1 MLVAG
6 VLFYFVDLLVVFWV
20 LYFVVAVCLR
30 IGVFIADWCFVVE
43 FAFMIVFVLYVGFE
57 MPLGFAYWLVWLC

>member
-1 MLVAG
+1 M
-6 VLFYFVDLLVVFWV
+6 FCFILLICLLCFGCST
-20 LYFVVAVCLR
+20 LLLRFCLR

-43 FAFMIVFVLYVGFE
+43 FAFMVVFVLYVGFE